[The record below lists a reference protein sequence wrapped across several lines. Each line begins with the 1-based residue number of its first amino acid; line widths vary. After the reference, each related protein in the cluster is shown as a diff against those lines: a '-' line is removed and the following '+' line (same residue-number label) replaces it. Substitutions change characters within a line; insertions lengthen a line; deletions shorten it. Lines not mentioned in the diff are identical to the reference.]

1 MMTDHWFDLPS
12 FVLRLADKGAEA
24 TMRVDPDL
32 LHGLNVYQGKVIN
45 LQVREDHGMAY
56 SAPENIIAA

>member
-12 FVLRLADKGAEA
+12 LVLRLPDKGAEA
-24 TMRVDPDL
+24 VMWVDPDL
-32 LHGLNVYQGKVIN
+32 LHGLNVYQGKATN